1 MKTVAIVGAGPGGL
15 AATKCC
21 IDEGLRPTC
30 FEKSSELGGL
40 WYYTEDARSEGRVCV
55 SPKTMTNLSKELLA
69 FSDFP
74 MPEEFPN
81 YMHHRWG
88 IHSQWSGLTR
98 SWLYRASCRL

>member
-1 MKTVAIVGAGPGGL
+1 MKTVAVVGAGPGGL

-40 WYYTEDARSEGRVCV
+40 WYYTEDARRDGRVCV

-74 MPEEFPN
+74 MPAEFPN

-88 IHSQWSGLTR
+88 LHSQCDVSTVSWSPRG
-98 SWLYRASCRL
+98 SA